1 MYYYFITSYLLP
13 KIKNPMKNI
22 FLPLIVLTFVF
33 SLQAQQT
40 DWEKYDLKGKV
51 KQVKATTDF
60 YSGGCERTLKYTQW
74 ICITEF
80 DTQGNVVKNTWYT
93 RLDGQLSQEHLY
105 SYQGEKVTLRV
116 HLYKQNKITKT
127 KTYHYKRGEEDR
139 IEKEIER
146 TEGSDDISYIAR
158 VCTFTSF
165 YKNAILRSSPATIYE
180 YDDHGNWIHKKDT
193 TNSHCVRHNTR
204 SIIYY

>member
-1 MYYYFITSYLLP
+1 MKKLFLLL
-13 KIKNPMKNI
+13 I
-22 FLPLIVLTFVF
+22 FLTFVF
-33 SLQAQQT
+33 NLQAQQT

-80 DTQGNVVKNTWYT
+80 DTQGNVVKNIWYAWE
-93 RLDGQLSQEHLY
+93 DSSQEHLY

-116 HLYKQNKITKT
+116 HFYKQNKITKT
-127 KTYHYKRGEEDR
+127 KTYHYKRGEEER
-139 IEKEIER
+139 IEKEIEH
-146 TEGSDDISYIAR
+146 TEQNRR
-158 VCTFTSF
+158 VPYTEQVRTFTSF
-165 YKNAILRSSPATIYE
+165 YKNGILRSQPATTYE

-193 TNSHCVRHNTR
+193 TNPHCVRHNTR
-204 SIIYY
+204 SIVYY

>member
-1 MYYYFITSYLLP
+1 
-13 KIKNPMKNI
+13 MKNI

-51 KQVKATTDF
+51 KQVKATTAS
-60 YSGGCERTLKYTQW
+60 YSGGCEHTKKYVQW
-74 ICITEF
+74 TCITEF

-146 TEGSDDISYIAR
+146 TEAPYKEQI
-158 VCTFTSF
+158 CTFTGF
-165 YKNAILRSSPATIYE
+165 YKNDILRSSPATIYE

>member
-1 MYYYFITSYLLP
+1 
-13 KIKNPMKNI
+13 MKNI
-22 FLPLIVLTFVF
+22 FLPFIVLTFVF

-51 KQVKATTDF
+51 KQVKATTTH

-93 RLDGQLSQEHLY
+93 RLGGQLSQEYLY
-105 SYQGEKVTLRV
+105 SYQGEKVTLMV

-127 KTYHYKRGEEDR
+127 KTYHYKRGEEER
-139 IEKEIER
+139 IEKEIEH
-146 TEGSDDISYIAR
+146 TDIPYTAQI
-158 VCTFTSF
+158 CTFTGS
-165 YKNAILRSSPATIYE
+165 YKNDILRSSPATTYE

-193 TNSHCVRHNTR
+193 TDPHCVSHNTR
-204 SIIYY
+204 SIVYY

>member
-1 MYYYFITSYLLP
+1 
-13 KIKNPMKNI
+13 MKKI
-22 FLPLIVLTFVF
+22 FLPFIVLTFVF

-51 KQVKATTDF
+51 KQVKATTAS
-60 YSGGCERTLKYTQW
+60 YSGKCAACIDYVQW
-74 ICITEF
+74 TCITEF
-80 DTQGNVVKNTWYT
+80 DTQGNVVKNIWYAWE
-93 RLDGQLSQEHLY
+93 DSSQEHLY

-146 TEGSDDISYIAR
+146 TDAPYKEQI
-158 VCTFTSF
+158 CTFTGF

>member
-1 MYYYFITSYLLP
+1 
-13 KIKNPMKNI
+13 MKKI
-22 FLPLIVLTFVF
+22 FLPFIVLTFVF

-51 KQVKATTDF
+51 KQVKATTAF

-80 DTQGNVVKNTWYT
+80 DIQGNVVKNTWYT

-116 HLYKQNKITKT
+116 HFYKQNKITKT
-127 KTYHYKRGEEDR
+127 KTYHYKRGEEER
-139 IEKEIER
+139 IEKEIEH
-146 TEGSDDISYIAR
+146 TEQNRR
-158 VCTFTSF
+158 VPYTEQVRTFTSF
-165 YKNAILRSSPATIYE
+165 YKNGILRSQPATTYE
-180 YDDHGNWIHKKDT
+180 YDDHGNWIHKQAGTYPD
-193 TNSHCVRHNTR
+193 CVQHYTR
-204 SIIYY
+204 SIVYY

>member
-1 MYYYFITSYLLP
+1 MYYYFLTSYLLS
-13 KIKNPMKNI
+13 KIKNPMKNT

-80 DTQGNVVKNTWYT
+80 DIQGNVVKNTWYT
-93 RLDGQLSQEHLY
+93 RLDELSQEHLY
-105 SYQGEKVTLRV
+105 SYQGEKVTLTV
-116 HLYKQNKITKT
+116 LLYKQDKITDT
-127 KTYHYKRGEEDR
+127 KVYHYKRGEEEH
-139 IEKEIER
+139 IEKEIEH
-146 TEGSDDISYIAR
+146 TEQNRR
-158 VCTFTSF
+158 VPYTEQVRTFTSF
-165 YKNAILRSSPATIYE
+165 YKNGILRSSPATTYE

-193 TNSHCVRHNTR
+193 TNSHCIRHNTR

>member
-1 MYYYFITSYLLP
+1 
-13 KIKNPMKNI
+13 MKNI
-22 FLPLIVLTFVF
+22 FLPFIVLTFVF

-51 KQVKATTDF
+51 KQVKATTAS
-60 YSGGCERTLKYTQW
+60 YSGGCEVYKDYVQW
-74 ICITEF
+74 TCITEF

-93 RLDGQLSQEHLY
+93 RLDGKLSQEHLY
-105 SYQGEKVTLRV
+105 SYQGEKVTLTI
-116 HLYKQNKITKT
+116 HLYKQDKIT
-127 KTYHYKRGEEDR
+127 KTYHYKRGEEER

-146 TEGSDDISYIAR
+146 TDIPYTAQI
-158 VCTFTSF
+158 CTFTGS
-165 YKNAILRSSPATIYE
+165 YKNDILRSPPATTYE

-204 SIIYY
+204 SIVYY